1 MKKYIFTIAFAL
13 LGITSSMASKADTL
27 RIYSIDGERIQNFT
41 GKELIGKTIK
51 NYRINT
57 NVLPTPKRDV
67 TEIHIITT
75 TTPPAPK
82 PAPHYLIKGRE
93 QELTEEEFNKISPS
107 KIRAIEV
114 LKEGTKA
121 IQERGLKEDGRSYII
136 VTLEK

>member
-13 LGITSSMASKADTL
+13 LGITSSMASETDTL
-27 RIYSIDGERIQNFT
+27 RIYSIDGEHIPNFT

-51 NYRINT
+51 NYQVNT
-57 NVLPTPKRDV
+57 NVLPAPKRDV
-67 TEIHIITT
+67 IEIHIITT
-75 TTPPAPK
+75 TTPPVAK

-107 KIRAIEV
+107 KIKAIEI

-121 IQERGLKEDGRSYII
+121 ILERGLKDDGRAYII